1 MPPAT
6 YPFLPTDAHS
16 FTLDDI
22 RSPSSSPHPSSGVD
36 TPFLRAVAKYHAI
49 VSEWVTAYV
58 QHFYPTGVH
67 VAKDTELLDFI
78 EQARRDI

>member
-1 MPPAT
+1 
-6 YPFLPTDAHS
+6 
-16 FTLDDI
+16 
-22 RSPSSSPHPSSGVD
+22 VD